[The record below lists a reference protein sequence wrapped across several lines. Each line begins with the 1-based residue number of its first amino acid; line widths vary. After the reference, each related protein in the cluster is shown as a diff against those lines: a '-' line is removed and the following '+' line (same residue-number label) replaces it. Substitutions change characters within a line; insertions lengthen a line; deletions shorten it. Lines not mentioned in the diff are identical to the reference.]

1 LTTKYFE
8 DIELSLIGRNLWIIH
23 KNVPYADPEENLS
36 SGNVQGYQ
44 SGSYPTTRTI
54 GLNVKLKYKLNVMKK
69 IFILIIPFILL
80 CLGCTKDITSFK
92 ETKRAAT
99 VPQGALFTNAV
110 KISLMVWLL
119 QV

>member
-1 LTTKYFE
+1 
-8 DIELSLIGRNLWIIH
+8 
-23 KNVPYADPEENLS
+23 
-36 SGNVQGYQ
+36 
-44 SGSYPTTRTI
+44 
-54 GLNVKLKYKLNVMKK
+54 MKK

-80 CLGCTKDITSFK
+80 CLGCTKDITSFNQ

-119 QV
+119 QVYTMFLDIL